1 MIGDFYAGHPVELL
15 NLLAGL
21 SEKEIVELTELARE
35 RIERKELKRL
45 KEKYEG
51 TND

>member
-1 MIGDFYAGHPVELL
+1 MGDFYAGYPTELL
-15 NLLAGL
+15 NLLVGL
-21 SEKEIVELTELARE
+21 SKDEVVELIELAKE
-35 RIERKELKRL
+35 RVERKELKRL